1 MSRDVI
7 KSHWPRLA
15 GKLRSRWSKLTY
27 DDVSFADGDRAYL
40 VGRIKERYGLT
51 IDSAKIKVAQFE
63 RLLS

>member
-7 KSHWPRLA
+7 KSHWPRLQ
-15 GKLRSRWSKLTY
+15 GKLRSKFSKLTY

-40 VGRIKERYGLT
+40 VGRLKERYGFTAVQAEL
-51 IDSAKIKVAQFE
+51 KVAQFQ

>member
-7 KSHWPRLA
+7 KSHWPRLQ
-15 GKLRSRWSKLTY
+15 GKLRAKWGKLTY

-40 VGRIKERYGLT
+40 VGRLRARYGFAAAEAET
-51 IDSAKIKVAQFE
+51 KIAAFE